1 MPANDLPHNIHIF
14 VDILM
19 LSHKT
24 LAIMRLDVINFY

>member
-1 MPANDLPHNIHIF
+1 MPANYSLHNIHIF